1 MGQTKLKR
9 IASISILA
17 NIIFIFLFGLH
28 FYRKEKVKLQYQKEA
43 PGWYYKNNKNW
54 KERVTLFQIL
64 PKEPN
69 AIIFLGNSITEGCE
83 WNELFQNEKIKNR
96 GIGGDNTEGVL
107 ARINEI
113 TDSKPAKIFIEIGTN
128 DLALRRSI
136 ANIRAT
142 YLQIITQ
149 IQKSTPNTK
158 IYVQNVLPRR
168 DDPNS
173 RGEVSKDSIIK
184 LNIELRKISISNNL
198 TYINLFDVFKNP
210 EGKLDARFSYDG
222 VHLNG
227 SGYLLWKKAIE
238 KFVNN

>member
-28 FYRKEKVKLQYQKEA
+28 FYRKEKAKLQYQKEA

-83 WNELFQNEKIKNR
+83 WNELFQNKRIKNR

-149 IQKSTPNTK
+149 IQKATPNTK
-158 IYVQNVLPRR
+158 IYVQNILPRC

-173 RGEVSKDSIIK
+173 RGEVCKDSIIK
-184 LNIELRKISISNNL
+184 LNIELKKISISNNL